1 MLFEQE
7 ACEAA
12 GFEGDDEGKKEVTE
26 NIRCLL
32 GWANSVDY
40 VLNKGKSLRGGVL
53 ESVKSGCEETAYCFR
68 CLGY

>member
-1 MLFEQE
+1 MRPL
-7 ACEAA
+7 ASSATMRA
-12 GFEGDDEGKKEVTE
+12 KKRPRE
-26 NIRCLL
+26 NSCLL

-53 ESVKSGCEETAYCFR
+53 ESVKSGCDETAYCFR